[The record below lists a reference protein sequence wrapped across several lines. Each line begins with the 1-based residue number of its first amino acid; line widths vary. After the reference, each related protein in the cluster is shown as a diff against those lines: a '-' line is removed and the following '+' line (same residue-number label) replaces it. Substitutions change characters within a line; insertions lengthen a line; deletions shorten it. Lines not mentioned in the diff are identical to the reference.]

1 MTRGEKA
8 KEYFLQ
14 GYNCSQ
20 SVAMAF
26 SDLIGMDEAQIA
38 RAVCG
43 FGGGI
48 GRMREVCG
56 TISGATFVLSMLY
69 GYSDPKEFANKKS
82 IYCDVQ
88 SVANKFKEANGSIIC
103 RELLGL
109 DKAAKTPPTPEK
121 RTQQYYK
128 KRPCA
133 DLCSDCAG
141 FLEEYI
147 AQKQNIAQQA

>member
-26 SDLIGMDEAQIA
+26 SDLIETDEKTIA
-38 RAVCG
+38 KAVSG
-43 FGGGI
+43 FGGGF

-56 TISGATFVLSMLY
+56 TISGATFILSMLY
-69 GYSDPKEFANKKS
+69 GVDNPKDFAAKKS

-88 SVANKFKEANGSIIC
+88 CVANRFKELNGSVIC

-109 DKAAKTPPTPEK
+109 EKGGETPPAPEK
-121 RTQQYYK
+121 RTPQYYK

-133 DLCSDCAG
+133 DLCADCADI
-141 FLEEYI
+141 LEKYI
-147 AQKQNIAQQA
+147 NEKQNHC

>member
-1 MTRGEKA
+1 MTKGEIA
-8 KEYFLQ
+8 KKYFEC
-14 GYNCSQ
+14 GKNCSQ
-20 SVAMAF
+20 AVALAF
-26 SDLIGMDEAQIA
+26 CPEMGLSEEIVERQTI
-38 RAVCG
+38 G
-43 FGGGI
+43 FGGGM

-69 GYSDPKEFANKKS
+69 GYSDPKDFANKKS